1 MANNILASVIGVKG
15 RRVKQVFIF
24 DDDIDI
30 TNPEEVDW
38 AIATRVQADKD
49 IFIIPNSFGLRLD
62 PSATADGVTAKL
74 FVDAT
79 KSKEFRAEGI
89 ALPPEEVWAKVRGNW
104 ESYFTG

>member
-1 MANNILASVIGVKG
+1 MVNNILAAAVGVKG
-15 RRVKQVFIF
+15 SRMKHIFVF

-30 TNPEEVDW
+30 MSPEEVEW

-62 PSATADGVTAKL
+62 PSATAEGVTAKM

-79 KSKEFRAEGI
+79 KSKDFRSEGL
-89 ALPPEEVWAKVRGNW
+89 ALPPEESGKK
-104 ESYFTG
+104 